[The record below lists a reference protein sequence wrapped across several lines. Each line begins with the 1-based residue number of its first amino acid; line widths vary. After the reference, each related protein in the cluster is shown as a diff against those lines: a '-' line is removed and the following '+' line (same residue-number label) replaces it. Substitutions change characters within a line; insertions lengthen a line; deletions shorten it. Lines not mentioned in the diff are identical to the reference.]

1 MFRACYTAHRIATR
15 TAVQLQ
21 RPTPLHFNRYRYRYH
36 TQQQQQ
42 QNRFLSFSTSSKM
55 ASAAKETHNTKPHAV
70 EVEEEAAEQLPKEE
84 KTARN
89 TSFLVREPEPEI
101 PRPANQAP
109 LPLPAPED
117 VSPAQ
122 DQERTRTVEVNGQA
136 IALDHLGPTVVNRD
150 GTLGRIANWPEMTP
164 WERENTLR
172 VLGKRN
178 QLRLAGLRGEKPQSE
193 TESAAKG
200 E

>member
-1 MFRACYTAHRIATR
+1 
-15 TAVQLQ
+15 
-21 RPTPLHFNRYRYRYH
+21 
-36 TQQQQQ
+36 
-42 QNRFLSFSTSSKM
+42 M
-55 ASAAKETHNTKPHAV
+55 ASAEETHNTKPHAV
-70 EVEEEAAEQLPKEE
+70 EVEEAAEVELPKEE
-84 KTARN
+84 TTAARN
-89 TSFLVREPEPEI
+89 TSYLVREPEPETT
-101 PRPANQAP
+101 PKPANHQAAP

-122 DQERTRTVEVNGQA
+122 QQDERTTTVEVNGQA

-178 QLRLAGLRGEKPQSE
+178 QLRLAGLRGEKKPQSE
-193 TESAAKG
+193 ESESAAKG